1 MGVFKRKNKD
11 GEEGETWYVD
21 YHDPTGK
28 RIIKAIG
35 PKKREAEDYVGKI
48 KASIREG
55 RFFDI
60 KKENKTTFKELLD
73 AYKEKVK
80 DQKYYV
86 TSIQYLVPVIEGY
99 FGERLLSQIDYKVL
113 EDFRDER
120 KKTPCQHGGA
130 RCERTVDLEMG
141 ILRHIFNK
149 GLRWKM
155 LDRSPFE
162 NAEDLFYK
170 TRNKRERALTEDE
183 IKRLID
189 ASPKFLK
196 PIIIAAVYT
205 GLRKNDILTLRW
217 KNVDLERGVIRLV
230 EEKTGKT
237 RNIVLNSDM
246 ITLLKSLP
254 VKGEYVFPNRKGKP
268 FIDVKRSF
276 EKALKNAGIKQSE
289 DRREKIVFHTLRHTC
304 ISLLTE
310 KGADTTAVKN
320 YVAHADEKM
329 TAHYTHLS
337 EEYARR
343 TSDLLNGLCGVNLLY
358 GNNLET
364 TGKNAKE
371 AQKASLANA

>member
-1 MGVFKRKNKD
+1 
-11 GEEGETWYVD
+11 
-21 YHDPTGK
+21 
-28 RIIKAIG
+28 
-35 PKKREAEDYVGKI
+35 
-48 KASIREG
+48 
-55 RFFDI
+55 
-60 KKENKTTFKELLD
+60 
-73 AYKEKVK
+73 
-80 DQKYYV
+80 
-86 TSIQYLVPVIEGY
+86 
-99 FGERLLSQIDYKVL
+99 
-113 EDFRDER
+113 
-120 KKTPCQHGGA
+120 
-130 RCERTVDLEMG
+130 MG

-289 DRREKIVFHTLRHTC
+289 DRRVKIGERRLSF
-304 ISLLTE
+304 
-310 KGADTTAVKN
+310 
-320 YVAHADEKM
+320 
-329 TAHYTHLS
+329 TH
-337 EEYARR
+337 
-343 TSDLLNGLCGVNLLY
+343 
-358 GNNLET
+358 
-364 TGKNAKE
+364 
-371 AQKASLANA
+371 